1 MMTMRAKTNKL
12 LSFLLIIIVSF
23 FSACSDDYTPKP
35 RGYHRIELP
44 KHNYDKFEGNCPF
57 TFEYSEHS
65 KLDYKRIDTN
75 RNPCWFNILYPQ
87 FKARIY
93 VSYFG
98 EHVEDSLRQLT
109 EDSRDLVMKHIV
121 KANDI
126 EESLITKREDDVYGI
141 SYDFKGSTASN
152 YQFFITDST
161 DHYLHASLY
170 FETAPKPDSI
180 APVEQFV
187 KEDIEHFIRSFKWK

>member
-1 MMTMRAKTNKL
+1 MMIMRAKANNL
-12 LSFLLIIIVSF
+12 LSLLLIILVSF

-44 KHNYDKFEGNCPF
+44 EHSYNKFDENCPF
-57 TFEYSEHS
+57 TFEYSKHS

-75 RNPCWFNILYPQ
+75 RNPCWMNILYPK
-87 FKARIY
+87 FKARVY

-187 KEDIEHFIRSFKWK
+187 KEDIEHFIRSFEWK